1 MFKRFRGLF
10 SNDLSID
17 LGTANTLIYIP
28 GQGIV
33 LNEPSVVAIKE
44 DKVRGAKTIAAVGA
58 DAKLMLG
65 RTPGN
70 ITAIRPLKDGV
81 IADFAVTERMLRYFI
96 EKVHKSKLLRPSPRI
111 LICVPCGST
120 QVERRAIRE
129 SASMAGARAVYLIE
143 EPMSAA
149 IGAGL
154 PVDEACGSMV
164 LDIGGGTSEVAVISI
179 NGIVYSNSVRI
190 GGDRLDEAIINYV
203 RRNYGTLIGE
213 STAERI
219 KIEIGTAYP
228 GSEVR
233 EMEVKGR
240 NLAEGIPRSFSLNS
254 NEILEA
260 LQEPLSGIVG
270 AVKVALEQTPPEL
283 GSDVATRGIYLTGGG
298 ALLKDI
304 DRLIAEE
311 TGLPVYIAKDPL
323 TCVARGG
330 GLVLEMLDK
339 KGVSTF
345 SLE

>member
-1 MFKRFRGLF
+1 MLKRIRGLF
-10 SNDLSID
+10 SSDLSID
-17 LGTANTLIYIP
+17 LGTANTLIYIRE
-28 GQGIV
+28 QGIV
-33 LNEPSVVAIKE
+33 LNEPSVVAIRE
-44 DKVRGAKTIAAVGA
+44 DRLRGSKSIAAVGT

-81 IADFAVTERMLRYFI
+81 IADFTVTEKMLQYFI
-96 EKVHKSKLLRPSPRI
+96 HKVHENKLLRPSPRV

-129 SASMAGARAVYLIE
+129 SAAGAGAREVYLLE

-149 IGAGL
+149 LGAGL
-154 PVDEACGSMV
+154 PVNEARGSMI
-164 LDIGGGTSEVAVISI
+164 LDIGGGTSEVAVISL
-179 NGIVYSNSVRI
+179 NGIVYSSSVRI
-190 GGDRLDEAIINYV
+190 GGDRFDDAIINYV

-219 KIEIGTAYP
+219 KHEIGTAYP
-228 GSEVR
+228 GSELL
-233 EMEVKGR
+233 EIEVKGR
-240 NLAEGIPRSFSLNS
+240 NLSEGVPRSFTLNS

-260 LQEPLSGIVG
+260 LQEPLSGIIGSVR
-270 AVKVALEQTPPEL
+270 VALEQTPPEL
-283 GSDVATRGIYLTGGG
+283 GADVATSGIVLTGGG

-304 DRLIAEE
+304 DRLLSEE
-311 TGLPVYIAKDPL
+311 TGLPVLIADDPM

-330 GLVLEMLDK
+330 GHVLEALDE
-339 KGVSTF
+339 KGTASF